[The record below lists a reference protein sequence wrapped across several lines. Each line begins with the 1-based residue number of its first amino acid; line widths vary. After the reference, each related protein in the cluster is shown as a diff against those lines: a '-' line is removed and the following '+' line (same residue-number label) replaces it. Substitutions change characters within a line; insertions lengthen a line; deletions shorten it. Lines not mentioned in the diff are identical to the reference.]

1 MFSQLL
7 STIKVKI
14 VDKTMQIANLCV
26 ILHVK
31 HKKISCPAV
40 LTCFLIAHVRY
51 IKHDSNTT
59 PRFHDRIYCFAIPIR
74 DMNTKKTKPNLE
86 KKPESL
92 GVMLEF

>member
-31 HKKISCPAV
+31 HKKLSCPAV
-40 LTCFLIAHVRY
+40 LNLIAHVRY
-51 IKHDSNTT
+51 IKHDSNMP
-59 PRFHDRIYCFAIPIR
+59 PRFHESIVLQF
-74 DMNTKKTKPNLE
+74 LE
-86 KKPESL
+86 ET
-92 GVMLEF
+92 